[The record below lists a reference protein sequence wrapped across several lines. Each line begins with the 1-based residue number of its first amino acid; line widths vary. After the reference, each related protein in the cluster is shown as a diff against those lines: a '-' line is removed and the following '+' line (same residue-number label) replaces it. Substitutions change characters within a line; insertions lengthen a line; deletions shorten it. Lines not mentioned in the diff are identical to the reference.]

1 MVLITTNEFIQKA
14 TTEGRCQINSIMEHT
29 NTKNKNCLCQDVIE
43 YWGVIFL
50 SSSGSRDFF
59 LGKYRERE
67 QILVSGTSE
76 IVGVSLSSCISEWPP
91 TSPHKDGYC

>member
-1 MVLITTNEFIQKA
+1 MALITTNEFIQKA

-29 NTKNKNCLCQDVIE
+29 NTKNKNCQDVIE
-43 YWGVIFL
+43 YLGVMIFF
-50 SSSGSRDFF
+50 GRNR
-59 LGKYRERE
+59 KRE